1 PLPSFVD
8 LEFTIKTPVLS
19 RKCYSISTL
28 IRQKDK
34 NIFIKEEKI
43 NFPKY
48 WKSLTVNCVLK
59 DLSVGEHTVRI
70 VVMDEAG
77 HLSNETE
84 FEDSMDTITFSVLV
98 SKGLV
103 IGLSVGG
110 SFILIATLILIWFKI
125 IKKKRMIKK

>member
-1 PLPSFVD
+1 
-8 LEFTIKTPVLS
+8 
-19 RKCYSISTL
+19 
-28 IRQKDK
+28 
-34 NIFIKEEKI
+34 
-43 NFPKY
+43 
-48 WKSLTVNCVLK
+48 
-59 DLSVGEHTVRI
+59 
-70 VVMDEAG
+70 MDEAG